1 MFTHFI
7 AKLLG
12 KKLYKA
18 EVIIESGSFTAD
30 NYSDS
35 ITDVLQWALHG
46 IHEAYAS
53 EPADSGSA
61 THGVFGKISEFK
73 LLNITKNSIGIL
85 CYSKPKNEDIMF
97 MTNRM
102 VYIPETILKLAK
114 EGDFNLHSNFK
125 Q

>member
-1 MFTHFI
+1 MLTHFI

-30 NYSDS
+30 SHSDS
-35 ITDVLQWALHG
+35 ITEALKWVLHG
-46 IHEAYAS
+46 IHEAYES
-53 EPADSGSA
+53 EPNDTGSA
-61 THGVFGKISEFK
+61 NHGVFGKISEFK

-114 EGDFNLHSNFK
+114 EGDFNLQSNFK
-125 Q
+125 K